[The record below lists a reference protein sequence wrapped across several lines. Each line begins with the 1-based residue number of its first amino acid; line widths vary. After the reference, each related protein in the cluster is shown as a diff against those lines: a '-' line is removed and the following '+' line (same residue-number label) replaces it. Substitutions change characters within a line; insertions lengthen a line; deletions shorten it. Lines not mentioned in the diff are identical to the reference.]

1 MTKRQTVCE
10 AKRTARWSRTAAAVA
25 GVAALVLSATVYAQ
39 DGTPSVWDG
48 VYTDE
53 QATRGEVRYEQEC
66 ATCHLADLLGDGIAP
81 ALTGAAF
88 DFRWSDLSVGDMF
101 VSLRATMP
109 QGAPASLS
117 PQGYADIVGYIL
129 KRNDFPAGSNELPT
143 DETTLNTIIIHA
155 EPPAGSASAQAE
167 GYAGDGMTVW
177 DGVFTAAQA
186 QRGETT
192 YEQECATCHLADLLG
207 DGIAP
212 APDRRGVRLS
222 LERPVGRRHVRRP
235 PRDHAPGRTGKSQP
249 SGIRRH
255 RELPAAEKRLT
266 GRRQRATGRRSR
278 PQHDHHHVGTVAGQ
292 APADS
297 VGGTGR
303 GACAVAS
310 SPASSPGK
318 WIPRRCSLRVYT
330 LYGDMRWDT

>member
-212 APDRRGVRLS
+212 ALTGAAFDFRWSDLS
-222 LERPVGRRHVRRP
+222 VGDMFAALRATMP
-235 PRDHAPGRTGKSQP
+235 QGAPASLSPQGYADIVSYLLQKNDFPAGDN
-249 SGIRRH
+249 
-255 RELPAAEKRLT
+255 ELPADE
-266 GRRQRATGRRSR
+266 
-278 PQHDHHHVGTVAGQ
+278 
-292 APADS
+292 
-297 VGGTGR
+297 
-303 GACAVAS
+303 AVLNTIIITS
-310 SPASSPGK
+310 EQ
-318 WIPRRCSLRVYT
+318 
-330 LYGDMRWDT
+330 

>member
-1 MTKRQTVCE
+1 M
-10 AKRTARWSRTAAAVA
+10 
-25 GVAALVLSATVYAQ
+25 AALVLSG
-39 DGTPSVWDG
+39 DGLRAGRAHPQVWDG

-101 VSLRATMP
+101 VALRATMP

-155 EPPAGSASAQAE
+155 EPPAGGAQAE
-167 GYAGDGMTVW
+167 GNASDGMTVW

-212 APDRRGVRLS
+212 ALTGAGVRLP
-222 LERPVGRRHVRRP
+222 LDRPVGRRHVRRP

-249 SGIRRH
+249 SR
-255 RELPAAEKRLT
+255 
-266 GRRQRATGRRSR
+266 
-278 PQHDHHHVGTVAGQ
+278 
-292 APADS
+292 
-297 VGGTGR
+297 
-303 GACAVAS
+303 
-310 SPASSPGK
+310 
-318 WIPRRCSLRVYT
+318 
-330 LYGDMRWDT
+330 DTPTS